1 MIPLKEQDAIAQKFA
16 SELAGPVKID
26 HFTERNL
33 GLSLPNKRP
42 ALFAKEARAMLQ
54 EIAGLSDLISIRIH
68 YFEDNPP
75 ERAMYGV
82 ERIPA
87 TVMRGRMQN
96 HVTFYG
102 LPGGT
107 EFPMFVE
114 SIIDLSRGEVV
125 LSEETVT
132 QLETISEDITVRVFV
147 TPTCP
152 YCPAMMR
159 ATYQMAMVSPHIRAE
174 TIEVNEFPE
183 LAEKYQVRAVPLT
196 VINDEVAIPGMVQEK
211 DLTRE
216 LMKLA
221 KTRAPGEPEQPPE
234 PQRIERGKERKS
246 GLYIP

>member
-1 MIPLKEQDAIAQKFA
+1 MIPLKEQDAVSQKFA
-16 SELAGPVKID
+16 AELAGPVKID

-33 GLSLPNKRP
+33 GLSLPNKKP
-42 ALFAKEARAMLQ
+42 CLYCKEARAMLS
-54 EIAGLSDLISIRIH
+54 EIAGLSDFISLRTH

-75 ERAMYGV
+75 EKEKYGV
-82 ERIPA
+82 ERVPA
-87 TVMRGRMQN
+87 TVLRGRMQN

-107 EFPMFVE
+107 EFPMFIE
-114 SIIDLSRGEVV
+114 SFIDLSRGEVL
-125 LSEETVT
+125 LSEESVA

-147 TPTCP
+147 TPTCQ

-159 ATYQMAMVSPHIRAE
+159 ATFQMAMVSPHIRAE

-196 VINDEVAIPGMVQEK
+196 VINDEVAIPGMVDEK

-221 KTRAPGEPEQPPE
+221 KTLPPGESGQPAA
-234 PQRIERGKERKS
+234 PQKIERGKERKS

>member
-1 MIPLKEQDAIAQKFA
+1 MIPLKEQDAVAQKFA
-16 SELAGPVKID
+16 AELAGPVKID

-33 GLSLPNKRP
+33 GLSLPNKKP
-42 ALFAKEARAMLQ
+42 CLYCKEARQMLQ
-54 EIAGLSDLISIRIH
+54 EIAGLSDLISLRAH

-75 ERAMYGV
+75 EKATYGV
-82 ERIPA
+82 ERVPA

-107 EFPMFVE
+107 EFPMFIE
-114 SIIDLSRGEVV
+114 SIIDLSRGEVL
-125 LSEETVT
+125 LSEETVA
-132 QLETISEDITVRVFV
+132 QLDMITEDISIRVFV
-147 TPTCP
+147 TPTCG

-159 ATYQMAMVSPHIRAE
+159 ATFQMAMVSPHIRAE

-196 VINDEVAIPGMVQEK
+196 VINDEVAIPGMVHEK
-211 DLTRE
+211 DLTKE

-221 KTRAPGEPEQPPE
+221 KTRAPGEAEMPPE
-234 PQRIERGKERKS
+234 PQKIERGKERKS